1 MPVSDGRPL
10 MSRTSNVHN
19 LAEATTFADDELSLR
34 RGTAFGAGGRHSR
47 RVGFLRKVL
56 PVTAGAG
63 VLFVV
68 LWTWLD
74 PFRFASGLP
83 VELGRISISGTKLTM
98 DAPKLKGFSR
108 DGRPYTVT
116 AEEAAQD
123 LTKPNVIE
131 LSKIVGQFD
140 LGSRGNVVLNAKTG
154 IYDAKMEQMKLF
166 DGIDFRSTE
175 GHSGQLSDAFIEP
188 RKGHLVTE
196 SPVDLFFNEG
206 SLHGNR
212 MEVFEQGK
220 LIVFEGGVTMV
231 LRMTPRTPKPSAEA
245 TQ

>member
-1 MPVSDGRPL
+1 

-19 LAEATTFADDELSLR
+19 LAEATTFADDDLSLR
-34 RGTAFGAGGRHSR
+34 RRTAFGAAVRHSR
-47 RVGFLRKVL
+47 RVGFLRKAL
-56 PVTAGAG
+56 PIAAGAG
-63 VLFVV
+63 ILIVV

-74 PFRFASGLP
+74 PLRFASGLP

-140 LGSRGNVVLNAKTG
+140 LGSRGNMILNAKSG
-154 IYDAKMEQMKLF
+154 IYDGKMEQMRIF
-166 DGIDFRSTE
+166 DGIDFHSTE
-175 GHSGQLSDAFIEP
+175 GHSGQLSEALVEP
-188 RKGHLVTE
+188 RKGHLVSE

-206 SLHGNR
+206 SLRGNR
-212 MEVFEQGK
+212 MEVFDQGK
-220 LIVFEGGVTMV
+220 VIVFEGGVTMV
-231 LRMTPRTPKPSAEA
+231 LRMNQRPPKPSAVEA

>member
-1 MPVSDGRPL
+1 
-10 MSRTSNVHN
+10 MSRTSTVHN
-19 LAEATTFADDELSLR
+19 LAEATTFAEDDLSLR
-34 RGTAFGAGGRHSR
+34 RSAAFGAAVRHSR
-47 RVGFLRKVL
+47 RVGFLRKAL
-56 PVTAGAG
+56 PTAAGAA
-63 VLFVV
+63 LFFVI
-68 LWTWLD
+68 LWTWID
-74 PFRFASGLP
+74 PLRFASGLP
-83 VELGRISISGTKLTM
+83 IELGRISISGTKLTM

-140 LGSRGNVVLNAKTG
+140 LGGRGNMVLNAKTG
-154 IYDAKMEQMKLF
+154 IYDGKTEQMKLL
-166 DGIDFRSTE
+166 DGIDFHSTE
-175 GHSGQLSDAFIEP
+175 GHSGQLSDAFVEP

-196 SPVDLFFNEG
+196 NPVDLFFNEG
-206 SLHGNR
+206 SLRGNR

-220 LIVFEGGVTMV
+220 VIVFEGGVTMV
-231 LRMTPRTPKPSAEA
+231 LRMNQRGAKPPGAEA

>member
-1 MPVSDGRPL
+1 
-10 MSRTSNVHN
+10 MSRTSTVHN
-19 LAEATTFADDELSLR
+19 LAEATTFAEDDLSLR
-34 RGTAFGAGGRHSR
+34 RSAAFGAAVRHSR
-47 RVGFLRKVL
+47 RVDFLRKAL
-56 PVTAGAG
+56 PIAAGAA
-63 VLFVV
+63 LFFVI
-68 LWTWLD
+68 LWTWID
-74 PFRFASGLP
+74 PLRFASGLP
-83 VELGRISISGTKLTM
+83 IELGRISISGTKLTM

-140 LGSRGNVVLNAKTG
+140 LGGRGNMVLNAKTG
-154 IYDAKMEQMKLF
+154 IYDGKTEQMKLL
-166 DGIDFRSTE
+166 DGIDFHSTE
-175 GHSGQLSDAFIEP
+175 GHSGQLSDAFVEP

-196 SPVDLFFNEG
+196 NPVDLFFNEG
-206 SLHGNR
+206 SLRGNR

-220 LIVFEGGVTMV
+220 VIVFEGGVTMV
-231 LRMTPRTPKPSAEA
+231 LRMNQRGAKPPGAEA

>member
-1 MPVSDGRPL
+1 
-10 MSRTSNVHN
+10 MSRSSNVHN
-19 LAEATTFADDELSLR
+19 LAEATTFAADDLSLR
-34 RGTAFGAGGRHSR
+34 RKSAFGTAVRHSR
-47 RVGFLRKVL
+47 RVNFLRKAL
-56 PVTAGAG
+56 PITGGTAL
-63 VLFVV
+63 LFII
-68 LWTWLD
+68 LWTWFD
-74 PFRFASGLP
+74 PLRFTSGLP
-83 VELGRISISGTKLTM
+83 IELGRISISGTKLKM

-131 LSKIVGQFD
+131 LSKIVGEFD
-140 LGSRGNVVLNAKTG
+140 LGGRGNMVLNAKSG
-154 IYDAKMEQMKLF
+154 IYDGKAEQMKLF
-166 DGIDFRSTE
+166 DGIDFHSTE

-196 SPVDLFFNEG
+196 NPVDLFFNEG
-206 SLHGNR
+206 SLRGNR

-231 LRMTPRTPKPSAEA
+231 LRMKESLAKSPGAEA